1 MTHVEDSNA
10 SSDSSGEGLLSLH
23 LGRIPIDVRVAV
35 YSTIILM
42 SGLALYDPG
51 TVALTWTEWVKEFG
65 AVLAPVAAVALAHA
79 FAEALGHEVHTGT
92 HLSREVRTKI
102 VLHNLQFLY
111 PGIVTSVFLVPM
123 LIFHV
128 PADVAVNMLLLI
140 GSASLVCW
148 GTFAGR
154 RVGLAFWGTLTYAL
168 GYGGVGLL
176 VVLVKYWLTH

>member
-1 MTHVEDSNA
+1 MTHDVDPNA
-10 SSDSSGEGLLSLH
+10 MSDISGESRLSLH
-23 LGRIPIDVRVAV
+23 IGRLPIDVRVAV

-51 TVALTWTEWVKEFG
+51 TVALDWTEWAKEFG

-92 HLSREVRTKI
+92 HLTPAVRKKI

-111 PGIVTSVFLVPM
+111 PGIVTSFFLVPM
-123 LIFHV
+123 LILHV
-128 PADVAVNMLLLI
+128 PADVAVNTLLLV

-154 RVGLAFWGTLTYAL
+154 RVGLGFWGTLTYAL
-168 GYGGVGLL
+168 GYGVVGLL

>member
-1 MTHVEDSNA
+1 MTPDVDPNA
-10 SSDSSGEGLLSLH
+10 TSDVSGENRLSLH
-23 LGRIPIDVRVAV
+23 LGRLPIDVRVAV
-35 YSTIILM
+35 YSTLILM
-42 SGLALYDPG
+42 SGFALYDPG

-92 HLSREVRTKI
+92 HLSPAVRHTI
-102 VLHNLQFLY
+102 VRHNLQFLY
-111 PGIVTSVFLVPM
+111 PGIVTSFFLVPM
-123 LIFHV
+123 LILHV
-128 PADVAVNMLLLI
+128 PADTAVNMLLLL

-154 RVGLAFWGTLTYAL
+154 RVGLGFWGTLTYAL
-168 GYGGVGLL
+168 GYGAVGLL

>member
-1 MTHVEDSNA
+1 MTHDVDSNA

-35 YSTIILM
+35 YSTIIL
-42 SGLALYDPG
+42 
-51 TVALTWTEWVKEFG
+51 
-65 AVLAPVAAVALAHA
+65 
-79 FAEALGHEVHTGT
+79 VHTGT

-111 PGIVTSVFLVPM
+111 PGIVTSIFLVPM